1 MQIVYN
7 FVAACRLLTSSSW
20 PHATTEKCN
29 LAMKYC
35 FSVLNVLLKDIMFE
49 AYLTNEAG
57 QLEPDDI
64 PQTNNPVWV
73 LGKKYNAKQG
83 EFPDQKAR
91 NTL

>member
-1 MQIVYN
+1 
-7 FVAACRLLTSSSW
+7 
-20 PHATTEKCN
+20 
-29 LAMKYC
+29 
-35 FSVLNVLLKDIMFE
+35 MFE